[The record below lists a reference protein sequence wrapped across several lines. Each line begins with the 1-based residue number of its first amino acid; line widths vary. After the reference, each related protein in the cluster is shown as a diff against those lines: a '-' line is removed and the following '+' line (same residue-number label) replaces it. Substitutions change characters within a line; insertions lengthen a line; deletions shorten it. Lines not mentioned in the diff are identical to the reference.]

1 MSRELDPIKPQV
13 PDAKKILCMDCEHR
27 DKTVLSINGKVLPV
41 GATKM
46 YCAQY
51 RSGTGKP
58 YDVLFKNAECE
69 RYKKEN
75 A

>member
-1 MSRELDPIKPQV
+1 MRRKFDPIKPQT
-13 PDAKKILCMDCEHR
+13 PDAKKILCMDCEYR

-46 YCAQY
+46 YCSQF
-51 RSGTGKP
+51 RNRTGKP
-58 YDVLFKNAECE
+58 YDVLFNNAECE

>member
-1 MSRELDPIKPQV
+1 MSREFDPIKPQT
-13 PDAKKILCMDCEHR
+13 PDAKKILCMDCEYR
-27 DKTVLSINGKVLPV
+27 DRTVLNINGKVLPV

-46 YCAQY
+46 YCLKY
-51 RSGTGKP
+51 KNKTGKP
-58 YDVLFKNAECE
+58 YDVLFKNADCE